1 MTPFS
6 IDSPHTGLLS
16 YDEKYPKIPAA
27 AISVEDAEMLQR
39 MQNRNQKAELLLE
52 MESHFVTG
60 ANSNNLIAEIEGSTF
75 PNEVIVM
82 GGHIDS
88 WDTGYQTGANDDGR
102 DEGLMVSWRS
112 HYLL

>member
-27 AISVEDAEMLQR
+27 AISVEDAEMFQR
-39 MQNRNQKAELLLE
+39 MQDRRQRAELLLE
-52 MESHFVTG
+52 MESAFVHG
-60 ANSNNLIAEIEGSTF
+60 ANSHNLVAEIEGSSL
-75 PNEVIVM
+75 PHEVIVM

-102 DEGLMVSWRS
+102 F
-112 HYLL
+112 